1 MLRISR
7 PLAVPPFVLALWAA
21 QFRDS
26 GLEELHARLELVT
39 RPEMAVRIYLF
50 KEGRPFRLSPVQALL
65 PLRVDSFYR
74 ERIWYSGAAAET
86 LEVSCRDASHFI
98 LLSGRGAFRLPAGR
112 YRVEAYRGLFYVP
125 ATAEFE
131 LKAGESRR
139 VELAMRNWAGDVA
152 DQWLAGDDHIHITRA
167 PGDDA
172 VLLGW
177 LEAEDLQV
185 ANFLQL
191 QRQMDAAVQ
200 YAFGE
205 QGEARRAGH
214 VIRPGHESRSEFYGH
229 VNILGPRRLIRPL
242 SIGAMYANSPE
253 AWPYPA
259 VLFSQARKLGATVG
273 YAHLDGGM
281 PHSTLLMDLALGN
294 IDFVEVF
301 QFGVLKIAPWYELLN
316 AGFRVTGIAGSDFPV
331 GLNRVEEWPRLVP
344 LLGPER
350 TLVRARGGPPYQD
363 WAAGVRRGEALV
375 TNGPLVTIEPDRA
388 ASTVKASARYWRP
401 LEKLEIVKNGE
412 IVAAVAGDGRRTAL
426 EAAVRVD
433 CSESCWVAARARAV
447 REAAEPELQG
457 HTQAVWWLHEGREVN
472 AGGAGERLAAQWAAE
487 IDHYRSAGLRFPD
500 EGKRREFFE
509 AAERAL
515 ARLRQ
520 PVWSRHAD

>member
-1 MLRISR
+1 MRIPRS
-7 PLAVPPFVLALWAA
+7 LAVAPFALALTVA
-21 QFRDS
+21 QFRES
-26 GLEELHARLELVT
+26 GLEELAARLELAT
-39 RPEMAVRIYLF
+39 RPEMPVRVYLF
-50 KEGRPFRLSPVQALL
+50 KDGRPFRLSPVQALL

-74 ERIWYSGAAAET
+74 ERIWHAGTAAET
-86 LEVSCRDASHFI
+86 LEVTCRDFSHFI
-98 LLSGRGAFRLPAGR
+98 LLNGRGSYRLPAGR
-112 YRVEAYRGLFYVP
+112 YRLEAYRGLFYVP

-139 VELAMRNWAGDVA
+139 VELALENWAGEEA
-152 DQWLAGDDHIHITRA
+152 GRWLAGDDHIHITRA
-167 PGDDA
+167 PADDE

-205 QGEARRAGH
+205 RGEARRAGY

-242 SIGAMYANSPE
+242 SIGPMYANSPE

-259 VLFSQARKLGATVG
+259 VLFAEARKLGATVG

-281 PHSTLLMDLALGN
+281 PYSTLLMDLALGN
-294 IDFVEVF
+294 IDFIEVF
-301 QFGVLKIAPWYELLN
+301 QFGVLKTEPWYELLN
-316 AGFRVTGIAGSDFPV
+316 AGFGVTGIAGSDFPV
-331 GLNRVEEWPRLVP
+331 GLNRLEEWPRLVP

-350 TLVRARGGPPYQD
+350 TLVRARGGSPYRD
-363 WAAGVRRGEALV
+363 WAEGVRRGEALV
-375 TNGPLVTIEPDRA
+375 TNGPLVLIQADQAR
-388 ASTVKASARYWRP
+388 STVKAWARYWRP
-401 LEKLEIVKNGE
+401 VEALEIVRNGE
-412 IVAAVAGDGRRTAL
+412 VVAGIAGDGRRTSL
-426 EAAVRVD
+426 EATVPID
-433 CSESCWVAARARAV
+433 CPQSCWVAARARV
-447 REAAEPELQG
+447 VQRTGEPQLEG
-457 HTQAVWWLHEGREVN
+457 HTQAVWWLRDGRQVN
-472 AGGAGERLAAQWAAE
+472 AGGARERLAARWAAE

-500 EGKRREFFE
+500 QDRRREFFD

-515 ARLRQ
+515 ARLRR
-520 PVWSRHAD
+520 PVWRRHAD